1 MSPAPLGQTAAM
13 DPIAR
18 RESSVASLSFHGI
31 SKSYGDTVAVD
42 DLSLDVAAGE
52 FFTLLGP
59 SGSGKTTTLLMIAG
73 FVTPT
78 AGEIRINNRLMNHV
92 PPDRRSIGI
101 VFQNY
106 ALFPHMT
113 IFDNVAFPLE
123 MRGFGRRDIRA
134 MTTDILALFRL
145 SGQES
150 KYPAQL
156 SGGQQQRVA
165 VARALVFHPS
175 LLLMDEPLGAL
186 DKKLRSELQLELR
199 HMQQS
204 LGVTVVYVTH
214 DQEEALTMS
223 DRIAVMN
230 LGRVE
235 QVGTASELYEAPES
249 LFVADFLGESNLFK
263 GSIVEIHPS
272 GFQVRLDRGESV
284 SCPKGAGR
292 VGDKVSVVIRPER
305 VQLGTA
311 ENSPFNIPG
320 RISDVVYLGSQ
331 TKYLVDASTIG
342 MLLVC
347 VNNDGVHETFSR
359 GSDVFLG
366 WREHDI
372 RAFATNDPNLGS
384 MADLSGEKAEC

>member
-1 MSPAPLGQTAAM
+1 M
-13 DPIAR
+13 DLIAR
-18 RESSVASLSFHGI
+18 KGSVASLSFHGI

-42 DLSLDVAAGE
+42 NLSLDVAAGE

-78 AGEIRINNRLMNHV
+78 TGEVRINNRIVNHV

-113 IFDNVAFPLE
+113 IYDNVAFPLE
-123 MRGFGRRDIRA
+123 MRGFSRRDIRA

-145 SGQES
+145 RGQES

-165 VARALVFHPS
+165 VARALVFRPN

-186 DKKLRSELQLELR
+186 DKKLRGELQLELR
-199 HMQQS
+199 RMQQS

-263 GSIVEIHPS
+263 GSIVATHRD
-272 GFQVRLDRGESV
+272 GFQVRLDGGESV
-284 SCPKGAGR
+284 LCHKGAGR
-292 VGDKVSVVIRPER
+292 VGDRVSVVIRPER
-305 VQLGTA
+305 VQLGTT
-311 ENSPFNIPG
+311 EKPPVNIRG

-331 TKYLVDASTIG
+331 TKYLVDASTVG
-342 MLLVC
+342 SVLVC
-347 VNNDGVHETFSR
+347 VNNDGVNELFSR
-359 GSDVFLG
+359 GIEVFLG
-366 WREHDI
+366 WQERDI
-372 RAFATNDPNLGS
+372 RAFVTLEPGLGS
-384 MADLSGEKAEC
+384 VDVLSGEKAEC